1 MFDSV
6 DVRAS
11 LYDDDR
17 VAVIAAEC
25 GVHPVHVVGAL
36 AYFWARAQRD
46 GRMVRGDAVISGLTV
61 AGLEAKV
68 GVPGLVKA
76 CGRRTGPRI
85 DWIRVARDGSLV
97 MPRAR
102 ERFEV
107 TTKERATLYE
117 RARKARWRQKTEQI
131 SREIEGFASGTKRRY
146 VRDKTSLSHPLAEQ
160 SRAEQSRQ
168 NIAVH
173 IQAEQAAH
181 DGSNGAAAGGSL
193 AAPETPLPAGEESA
207 QGSLPALP
215 EPAQGQSGAI
225 AGRLGDAEL
234 EQARRRGF
242 LSAHGLGSPR
252 AMLLR
257 SGVEEPSLSELASE
271 PKLTLAMIERAVRNA
286 QTARAHRPAAY
297 IVGALRKELGLTD
310 AERPGVARSTA

>member
-1 MFDSV
+1 MFDAV

-76 CGRRTGPRI
+76 CGRRTDPRI

-131 SREIEGFASGTKRRY
+131 SREIEGAESGTKRRH

-160 SRAEQSRQ
+160 SRQSRQ
-168 NIAVH
+168 SAAVH
-173 IQAEQAAH
+173 TQAEQAERGAP
-181 DGSNGAAAGGSL
+181 DGADAGGV
-193 AAPETPLPAGEESA
+193 AAPRENPLPAGEESA
-207 QGSLPALP
+207 QGDLPALP

-252 AMLLR
+252 AMLVR
-257 SGVEEPSLSELASE
+257 CGVEEPALGELSAE
-271 PKLTLAMIERAVRNA
+271 PGLTRAMIERAARNA
-286 QTARAHRPAAY
+286 QTARAARPAAY
-297 IVGALRKELGLTD
+297 IVGALRKELGAGD
-310 AERPGVARSTA
+310 AARSTA

>member
-1 MFDSV
+1 MFDAV

-11 LYDDDR
+11 LFEDDR

-25 GVHPVHVVGAL
+25 GVHPTQVVGAL
-36 AYFWARAQRD
+36 AYFWGRAQRD
-46 GRMVRGDAVISGLTV
+46 GRMVRGDAIISGLTV

-68 GVPGLVKA
+68 GIPGLVKA
-76 CGRRTGPRI
+76 CARRTDPRI

-131 SREIEGFASGTKRRY
+131 SREIEGVESGTKRRH

-160 SRAEQSRQ
+160 SRQSRQ
-168 NIAVH
+168 SAAVH
-173 IQAEQAAH
+173 TQAEQAERGAP
-181 DGSNGAAAGGSL
+181 DGADAAGV
-193 AAPETPLPAGEESA
+193 AAPREKPLPAGEESA
-207 QGSLPALP
+207 HGSLPALP
-215 EPAQGQSGAI
+215 DPVQGQPGAVV
-225 AGRLGDAEL
+225 ARLGDAEL

-252 AMLLR
+252 AMLVR
-257 SGVEEPSLSELASE
+257 CGVEEPALGELSAE
-271 PKLTLAMIERAVRNA
+271 PGLTRAMIERAARNA
-286 QTARAHRPAAY
+286 QTARAARPAAY
-297 IVGALRKELGLTD
+297 IVGALRKELGAGD
-310 AERPGVARSTA
+310 AARSTA